1 MVKLLDFIRS
11 FIPSLENLPN
21 LASISSFGPGW
32 LFGAFGTIAISLFS
46 LSIGK
51 TRAVIS
57 LLSIYVAFAFN
68 IIFPYSNEVS
78 NIIGSSLEEY
88 WIRLGLFLIAY
99 VVVFTVF
106 NFSFIRKRISS
117 SEYSLF
123 GIIILSFLQISFLAS
138 IIFNILPEELTSQWA
153 PGFSNYFST
162 PTALFFWA
170 FAPLLGLLFIKK

>member
-32 LFGAFGTIAISLFS
+32 LFGAFGTVAISLFS
-46 LSIGK
+46 LSIGR

-68 IIFPYSNEVS
+68 MLFPYSEEIS

-88 WIRLGLFLIAY
+88 WIRLGIFLIAY
-99 VVVFTVF
+99 ITVFVIF

-123 GIIILSFLQISFLAS
+123 GIIILSFFQVGFLVS
-138 IIFNILPEELTSQWA
+138 VIFNILPEELILKWV

-170 FAPLLGLLFIKK
+170 FAPLPGLLFIKK

>member
-1 MVKLLDFIRS
+1 MIKFLDLIKS
-11 FIPSLENLPN
+11 FMSNLENLPN

-32 LFGAFGTIAISLFS
+32 IFGAFGTVAVSLFS
-46 LSIGK
+46 LSIGR

-68 IIFPYSNEVS
+68 MIFPYSGEVS
-78 NIIGSSLEEY
+78 NIIGGSLEEY
-88 WIRLGLFLIAY
+88 WIRLGIFLIAY
-99 VVVFTVF
+99 MAVFAIF

-123 GIIILSFLQISFLAS
+123 GIIILSFLQVSFLVS
-138 IIFNILPEELTSQWA
+138 VVFNILPEELVLKWVPS
-153 PGFSNYFST
+153 FSNYFST

-170 FAPLLGLLFIKK
+170 FAPLPGLLFIKK

>member
-11 FIPSLENLPN
+11 LIPSIENLPN
-21 LASISSFGPGW
+21 LASISSLGPGW
-32 LFGAFGTIAISLFS
+32 LLGAFGTVAVSLFS
-46 LSIGK
+46 LSIGR

-68 IIFPYSNEVS
+68 MIFPYSDEVN

-88 WIRLGLFLIAY
+88 WIRLGIFLIAY
-99 VVVFTVF
+99 IAVFAIF
-106 NFSFIRKRISS
+106 NFSFLRKRISS

-123 GIIILSFLQISFLAS
+123 GIIILSFLQVGFLVS
-138 IIFNILPEELTSQWA
+138 VVFNILPEELILKWMPS
-153 PGFSNYFST
+153 FSNYFST

-170 FAPLLGLLFIKK
+170 FAPLPGLLFIKK